1 MSGEP
6 EVRLV
11 GEAELG
17 VEEHPLQQMDRERS
31 RIDHERRCIAQL
43 RQDLEDRA
51 KRLREFEDRVLGSGS
66 CRSHETQTSLR
77 TAETQTS
84 ASEKTRASEM
94 EAERVQDKIE
104 TAQTALIVALGGGRA
119 SEVADCAHRATLQ
132 ALEKTHQLLVVA
144 RTLNNKCIDKC
155 VKNVVQA
162 YDHIDELIK
171 FVGRRQALKVWEKH
185 AEHAEKARRDIR
197 DALVLHCRSQAADPS
212 RGAFLEA
219 AGRVFGRPLDR
230 DLRAVLLLA
239 YHKVSKDLPIAS
251 TFLSNTQLATA
262 RRGRPRPRRQRVIG
276 EFLSCGHRKDD
287 LRHLCAVCRQ
297 HYDDVDFTRSQ
308 EDDGG
313 DAATSGASS
322 SQDGPH
328 SVPQHPPSDFKTL
341 NCPQQKRRPRFEPR
355 LCSVIEEPTATTASS
370 ADVSDSRGEVARSTG
385 TEGRL
390 LVCCELNG
398 VLVWR
403 DYSDGSGLMR
413 YETFRTESG
422 KMVKTFIR
430 PGAGDLVASLLRE
443 PRCDFA
449 IFSAMQQ
456 EKYCVPIAELLLKR
470 ACPEGE
476 WVLKRDGV
484 AYWALTTDPHTRVY
498 VFGQAKDET
507 HAKDKCIM
515 KSLDRV
521 WKTLHE
527 RGYGWYSKHN
537 TVLLDTVSH
546 SASHPDNVCV
556 VPRWRPP
563 AEGADDP
570 NPIDLM
576 ELEHPLLAQHI
587 GVERSTV
594 CLGNGARA
602 LPPSGEPCFIE
613 IAASLGAHPVNAEP
627 ADEWEVHRCVADR
640 QEADE
645 EICEFWK
652 DLLSHEQF
660 VMGIDVKYHD
670 GQVSVVSLAS
680 TQCTV
685 ILDALTFGDA
695 MHQLLQP
702 LFEHPGVS
710 KVFHGEVDHVAW
722 LAFRYGLLAN
732 NIFRTSDISLYYG
745 DGRYPSLRTL
755 CQNYLGFELETT
767 SLQADWWE
775 RPLPAHIIR
784 CAANEVAALVPLYH
798 AMLAAFHSEWRASC
812 FEGEL

>member
-1 MSGEP
+1 M
-6 EVRLV
+6 
-11 GEAELG
+11 
-17 VEEHPLQQMDRERS
+17 
-31 RIDHERRCIAQL
+31 
-43 RQDLEDRA
+43 
-51 KRLREFEDRVLGSGS
+51 
-66 CRSHETQTSLR
+66 
-77 TAETQTS
+77 
-84 ASEKTRASEM
+84 TRASET
-94 EAERVQDKIE
+94 EAERVQEKIG
-104 TAQTALIVALGGGRA
+104 TAQTALSVALGGESA

-132 ALEKTHQLLVVA
+132 ALEKTQEELLVVA
-144 RTLNNKCIDKC
+144 RTLINECITEC

-171 FVGRRQALKVWEKH
+171 FVGRGQAPKEWENRAKH
-185 AEHAEKARRDIR
+185 AEEARRDIR
-197 DALVLHCRSQAADPS
+197 DALVLHCRSQAADPGD
-212 RGAFLEA
+212 RGAFLETA
-219 AGRVFGRPLDR
+219 ERVFGRPLDR

-239 YHKVSKDLPIAS
+239 YHKVSKDLPITS

-276 EFLSCGHRKDD
+276 EVLSCGHRADD

-297 HYDDVDFTRSQ
+297 HYDDLETELSQ

-313 DAATSGASS
+313 DAATQGASS
-322 SQDGPH
+322 SRDAGPH

-403 DYSDGSGLMR
+403 DYNDSSGLMR

-422 KMVKTFIR
+422 NMVKTFIR

-476 WVLKRDGV
+476 WVLKRDGA
-484 AYWALTTDPHTRVY
+484 AYWALTHDPHTRVY

-640 QEADE
+640 QEADD
-645 EICEFWK
+645 EIFEFWN
-652 DLLSHEQF
+652 DLLSYEQF

-680 TQCTV
+680 THCTV
-685 ILDALTFGDA
+685 ILDALALGDA

-710 KVFHGEVDHVAW
+710 KVFHGEVDHVAC

-755 CQNYLGFELETT
+755 CQNYLGFELDTT
-767 SLQADWWE
+767 SPQA
-775 RPLPAHIIR
+775 I
-784 CAANEVAALVPLYH
+784 
-798 AMLAAFHSEWRASC
+798 
-812 FEGEL
+812 

>member
-1 MSGEP
+1 M
-6 EVRLV
+6 
-11 GEAELG
+11 
-17 VEEHPLQQMDRERS
+17 
-31 RIDHERRCIAQL
+31 
-43 RQDLEDRA
+43 
-51 KRLREFEDRVLGSGS
+51 
-66 CRSHETQTSLR
+66 
-77 TAETQTS
+77 
-84 ASEKTRASEM
+84 
-94 EAERVQDKIE
+94 
-104 TAQTALIVALGGGRA
+104 
-119 SEVADCAHRATLQ
+119 
-132 ALEKTHQLLVVA
+132 
-144 RTLNNKCIDKC
+144 
-155 VKNVVQA
+155 
-162 YDHIDELIK
+162 
-171 FVGRRQALKVWEKH
+171 
-185 AEHAEKARRDIR
+185 
-197 DALVLHCRSQAADPS
+197 
-212 RGAFLEA
+212 
-219 AGRVFGRPLDR
+219 
-230 DLRAVLLLA
+230 
-239 YHKVSKDLPIAS
+239 
-251 TFLSNTQLATA
+251 
-262 RRGRPRPRRQRVIG
+262 
-276 EFLSCGHRKDD
+276 
-287 LRHLCAVCRQ
+287 
-297 HYDDVDFTRSQ
+297 
-308 EDDGG
+308 
-313 DAATSGASS
+313 
-322 SQDGPH
+322 
-328 SVPQHPPSDFKTL
+328 
-341 NCPQQKRRPRFEPR
+341 RPRFEPR
-355 LCSVIEEPTATTASS
+355 LCSVLEEPTATTASS
-370 ADVSDSRGEVARSTG
+370 ADVGDSRGEVARPTG
-385 TEGRL
+385 TEDRL
-390 LVCCELNG
+390 LVCCELNS

-422 KMVKTFIR
+422 KMIKTFIR

-640 QEADE
+640 READD
-645 EICEFWK
+645 EICEFWN
-652 DLLSHEQF
+652 DLLSYEQF

-680 TQCTV
+680 THCTV
-685 ILDALTFGDA
+685 ILDALALGDA

-710 KVFHGEVDHVAW
+710 KVFHGEVDHVAC

-798 AMLAAFHSEWRASC
+798 AMLAVFQSEWRASC